1 MNFLPDEDYYSV
13 ANRAALGNF
22 DPTWD
27 NYAMSP
33 ERKAGMSYV
42 DYMKGLEN
50 ARLNAAD
57 NQYRLIQ
64 LERQQADPSLTQ
76 VGPDMP
82 PPAPPAPNQVM
93 KPSVNDQVAAAYN
106 RMTTPRQAAP
116 QGEPQYQWTD
126 ILPSNPSPS
135 QQMLDQWGID
145 TTPRDKAL
153 GSMSGYPKHIVE
165 KW

>member
-1 MNFLPDEDYYSV
+1 MNILPDGDYYSV
-13 ANRAALGNF
+13 ANQSALGNF

-27 NYAMSP
+27 GYAMSP

-57 NQYRLIQ
+57 NQYRLMR

-76 VGPDMP
+76 VGPDMA
-82 PPAPPAPNQVM
+82 PPAPPVPNQVM

-106 RMTTPRQAAP
+106 RMTTPQQSEP
-116 QGEPQYQWTD
+116 QSEPQYQWTD
-126 ILPSNPSPS
+126 ILPSNPSPL
-135 QQMLDQWGID
+135 QQMMDQWGIGI
-145 TTPRDKAL
+145 TPHEKAM
-153 GSMSGYPKHIVE
+153 GSMSGYPKHVVE